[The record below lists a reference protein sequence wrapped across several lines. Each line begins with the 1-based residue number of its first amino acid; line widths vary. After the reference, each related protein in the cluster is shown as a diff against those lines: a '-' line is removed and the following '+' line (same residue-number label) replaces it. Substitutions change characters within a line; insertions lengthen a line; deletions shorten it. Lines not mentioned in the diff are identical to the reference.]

1 MKKFLLLGVVLPVL
15 SGCVIK
21 EQTRYI
27 ETPAAANL
35 NNMVNSQ
42 AGAIT
47 KKCSITNYKQ
57 AKLDS
62 QSPSGTV
69 IIDYGNRFDIMFE
82 NYGDGEVFHSPVLNR
97 AKENMIIGFSGS
109 MMYSKG
115 IGKMAGFYGTY
126 NTQTKF
132 NTVFQC
138 Y

>member
-1 MKKFLLLGVVLPVL
+1 M
-15 SGCVIK
+15 IK
-21 EQTRYI
+21 EQTRYV
-27 ETPAAANL
+27 ESPVATNL
-35 NNMVNSQ
+35 NNP
-42 AGAIT
+42 AGAAT
-47 KKCSITNYKQ
+47 KKCSITNYKE

-82 NYGDGEVFHSPVLNR
+82 NFGNGEIFHSPILNI
-97 AKENMIIGFSGS
+97 AKENMIIGYSGS

-126 NTQTKF
+126 NTESKF
-132 NTVFQC
+132 NTIFQC

>member
-1 MKKFLLLGVVLPVL
+1 MKKFLLLGMVLPVL

-21 EQTRYI
+21 EHTRYV
-27 ETPAAANL
+27 ESPVATNL
-35 NNMVNSQ
+35 NNATNNQ
-42 AGAIT
+42 AGAAT
-47 KKCSITNYKQ
+47 KKCSITNYKE

-82 NYGDGEVFHSPVLNR
+82 NFGNGEVFHSPILNI
-97 AKENMIIGFSGS
+97 AKENMIIGYSGS

-126 NTQTKF
+126 NTDSKF
-132 NTVFQC
+132 NTIFQC

>member
-1 MKKFLLLGVVLPVL
+1 MKKFLLLGMVLPVL
-15 SGCVIK
+15 SGCVIN
-21 EQTRYI
+21 EQTRYV
-27 ETPAAANL
+27 ESPVATNL
-35 NNMVNSQ
+35 NNATNNQ
-42 AGAIT
+42 AGAAT
-47 KKCSITNYKQ
+47 KKCSITNYKE

-82 NYGDGEVFHSPVLNR
+82 NFGNGEVFHSPILNI
-97 AKENMIIGFSGS
+97 AKENMIIGYSGS

-126 NTQTKF
+126 NTDSKF
-132 NTVFQC
+132 NTIFQC

>member
-1 MKKFLLLGVVLPVL
+1 MSRLSVAIQ

-21 EQTRYI
+21 EQTRYV
-27 ETPAAANL
+27 ESPVATNL
-35 NNMVNSQ
+35 NNATNNQ
-42 AGAIT
+42 AGAAT
-47 KKCSITNYKQ
+47 KKCSITNYKE

-82 NYGDGEVFHSPVLNR
+82 NFGNGEVFHSPILNI
-97 AKENMIIGFSGS
+97 AKENMIIGYSGS

-126 NTQTKF
+126 NTDSKF
-132 NTVFQC
+132 NTIFQC

>member
-1 MKKFLLLGVVLPVL
+1 MKKLLLLGMVLPVL

-21 EQTRYI
+21 EQTRYV
-27 ETPAAANL
+27 ESPVATNFNNPA
-35 NNMVNSQ
+35 NNQ
-42 AGAIT
+42 AGAAT
-47 KKCSITNYKQ
+47 KKCSITNYKE

-82 NYGDGEVFHSPVLNR
+82 NFGNGEVFHSPILNI
-97 AKENMIIGFSGS
+97 AKENMIIGYSGS

-126 NTQTKF
+126 NTESKF
-132 NTVFQC
+132 NTIFQC